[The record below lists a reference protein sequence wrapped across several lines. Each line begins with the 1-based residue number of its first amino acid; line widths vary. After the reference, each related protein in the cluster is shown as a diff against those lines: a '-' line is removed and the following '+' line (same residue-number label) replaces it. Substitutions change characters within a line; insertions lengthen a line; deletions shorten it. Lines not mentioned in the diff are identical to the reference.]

1 MDSHVFD
8 PKNMAIKNYMST
20 AHDVKFKM
28 MYLSPHISISA
39 FISSTGVLRYLF
51 IDNNSY
57 ICYKLESVNNTIRK
71 IPMDKIIIAAKML
84 LSTMYTL
91 IDAFD
96 IAGISE
102 IGSSLVP
109 LVTFP
114 LLD

>member
-1 MDSHVFD
+1 MDSHIFD
-8 PKNMAIKNYMST
+8 PKLIGIKNYISS
-20 AHDVKFKM
+20 AHDVKFKI

-57 ICYKLESVNNTIRK
+57 ICYKLESINNTIRK

-96 IAGISE
+96 IADISE
-102 IGSSLVP
+102 IGNSLIP
-109 LVTFP
+109 IVTFP